1 MSGSTEPAVTGVKTY
16 HFRADVLEQLARH
29 GVRPTALTPPE
40 LVHEF
45 VSDLYRYELRR
56 LRDRLVRREIPKA
69 GYFERVVALRR
80 QYPLVSL
87 KPVDWL
93 VNGG

>member
-1 MSGSTEPAVTGVKTY
+1 MPLGLAITAVRTY
-16 HFRADVLEQLARH
+16 RFRADVLQQLERH
-29 GVRPTALTPPE
+29 GVRPTSTTPPE

-56 LRDRLVRREIPKA
+56 LRDRLVRGEIAKA
-69 GYFERVVALRR
+69 GYFDRVVALRR

-87 KPVDWL
+87 KPGDWIE
-93 VNGG
+93 